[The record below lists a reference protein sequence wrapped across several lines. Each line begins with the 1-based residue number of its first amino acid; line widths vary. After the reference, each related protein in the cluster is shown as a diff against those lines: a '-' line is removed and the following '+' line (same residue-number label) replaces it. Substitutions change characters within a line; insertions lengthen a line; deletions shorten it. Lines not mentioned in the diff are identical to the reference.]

1 MKALSP
7 EALKRMALKHGAKL
21 EVDGKSIN
29 AARTKIDAPRKLELV
44 KPETAYMPEAT
55 PAPAPET
62 VKADSSE
69 IAEAVSAI
77 DRYAAASFLV
87 NDSNQ
92 RVLGAIQDVL
102 AKVSEPKPDAPVQ
115 KRPVRWVFT
124 VKRDMRGLMEKVEA
138 TAVFD

>member
-1 MKALSP
+1 MKPISAD
-7 EALKRMALKHGAKL
+7 ALKRMALKQGAKL
-21 EVDGKSIN
+21 TVNGKSIN
-29 AARTKIDAPRKLELV
+29 ASRSKVDAPKKAEPA
-44 KPETAYMPEAT
+44 PEPVAYMPEAT
-55 PAPAPET
+55 PAAVPET
-62 VKADSSE
+62 VKSDSE

-92 RVLGAIQDVL
+92 RIFGAIQDVL
-102 AKVSEPKPDAPVQ
+102 ATVSAPKPAEPVQ